1 MSTNREQKFANVYDS
16 YFRHV
21 YAYCR
26 RRTELDRVDD
36 AVADTF
42 LTAWRRIEDMPDGD
56 RALPWLY
63 GVAFKVVSH
72 QWRSSN
78 RKQKLDRKL
87 AAIGAPLQEA
97 ADHLVVHRDEISQ
110 LMNAASR
117 LGDRDIEV
125 LRLALWEDL
134 SAGDIGAVLGI
145 SPNTAK
151 QRYHRAR
158 NRLIKEFE
166 RIRPPVTRRGGTA

>member
-1 MSTNREQKFANVYDS
+1 MTQEQKFAAAYDS

-26 RRTELDRVDD
+26 RRTDLDRVDD

-42 LTAWRRIEDMPDGD
+42 LTAWRRIDAMPDGD
-56 RALPWLY
+56 SALPWLY
-63 GVAFKVVSH
+63 GVAFKVISH

-78 RKQKLDRKL
+78 RKQKLERKL
-87 AAIGAPLQEA
+87 VAIGAPLQEA
-97 ADHLVVHRDEISQ
+97 ADHLVVHRDEIAQ
-110 LMNAASR
+110 LMLAVAKLS
-117 LGDRDIEV
+117 DPDVEV

-134 SAGDIGAVLGI
+134 STGAMGEALGI
-145 SPNTAK
+145 PANTAK

-166 RIRPPVTRRGGTA
+166 RVQPTAARRGGTA